1 MLEGTTMEMS
11 KIFIS
16 IFMILSIAS
25 VSIFF
30 INLNQAQDFKQMV
43 NYQIER
49 HGGLTTEA
57 QTKIKNYSKDHFDN
71 QFTVTSNSG
80 TDKMEYGKE
89 VSYTVNGK
97 IKLLFI
103 TLPVQNIAI
112 KGAAISMVR

>member
-1 MLEGTTMEMS
+1 MLEGTTMELS

-49 HGGLTTEA
+49 HGGLTTET

-71 QFTVTSNSG
+71 QFTVKSNSG